1 MTNEL
6 KKLTRQIDREFIK
19 YFLSDADMET
29 IFVVGS
35 MAHNDY
41 LDRMDNDYDI
51 RVITSDVNR
60 DKIINFEK
68 FLENLSKRLT
78 TDTIEVGYSCLVGP
92 VNHKVSSNKKNVLI
106 HAMIHRSDQMDNF
119 LPITHKY
126 QYGNRYRIVYGKD
139 SLKRFKD
146 IRYNINDL
154 TNTHEGLNYCIDM
167 LKKQEYRYL
176 TWDTDDN
183 KCEFNYHAIDMPE
196 DTVLENCF
204 YSVNKFV
211 NNLVNYCKW
220 NELDIPEDKV
230 IFCIR
235 LLGQAN
241 VNESTL
247 FLLQGLLT
255 KSESM
260 LKAIFANPRVETIRL
275 LEQFKFCIKY
285 LDNIFPKKEQEKI
298 KTLVRS

>member
-6 KKLTRQIDREFIK
+6 KKITKQIDREFIN
-19 YFLSDADMET
+19 YFISDADMET

-51 RVITSDVNR
+51 RVITKEVNR
-60 DKIINFEK
+60 EKIINFEK
-68 FLENLSKRLT
+68 FLENLSERLT
-78 TDTIEVGYSCLVGP
+78 TENIKVGYSCLVGP

-106 HAMIHRSDQMDNF
+106 HAMIHKVDQMDNF

-139 SLKRFKD
+139 TLKRFEN
-146 IRYNINDL
+146 IRYTLNDL
-154 TNTHEGLNYCIDM
+154 ITTHEGLNYCIDM
-167 LKKQEYRYL
+167 LKKREYRYL

-183 KCEFNYHAIDMPE
+183 KCEFNYHAMDMPE

-211 NNLVNYCKW
+211 NNLMNYCKW
-220 NELDIPEDKV
+220 NEFDIPEDRV

-247 FLLQGLLT
+247 FLLQGLLN
-255 KSESM
+255 KYESM
-260 LKAIFANPRVETIRL
+260 LKTMFVSPIDETIML
-275 LEQFKFCIKY
+275 LEIFKYCIKY
-285 LDNIFPKKEQEKI
+285 LDNIFPKKEPEKTKKLI
-298 KTLVRS
+298 RS